1 MLRAPRF
8 WWRETPTLLARL
20 LQPLGHLYGQI
31 TLRRMRRPGADAGLR
46 VICVGNF
53 IAGGAGKTP
62 TAIAIARLLAERG
75 EKPFVLMR
83 GYGGRLAG
91 PVEVDPDRHRA
102 ADVGDEPLLM
112 ARHART
118 VIARDRVA
126 GARLARGLGA
136 SLVVMDDGLQNP
148 SLLKQLKLAVVD
160 GSAGAGNGLC
170 LPAGPLRA
178 PLSEQIEETDA
189 IVVIGPGDP
198 GDRVAAIA
206 RAAKKPVLS
215 ATLKP
220 ADAAIARLHGQKVV
234 ALSGIGRP
242 EKFVATLREAGAS
255 VAAELA
261 HGDHHA
267 YTESD
272 VAAAIAAARA
282 HSALVATTE
291 KDWTKLAPL
300 WPADALNSLVVVPV
314 ALVFAEPAEID
325 GLLAILR
332 RAGSALPPAF
342 QSQSSS

>member
-1 MLRAPRF
+1 MPRAPRF
-8 WWRETPTLLARL
+8 WWREKPTLLARL
-20 LQPLGHLYGQI
+20 LQPLGFLYGRI
-31 TLRRMRRPGADAGLR
+31 TLRRMRQPGTDAGLP

-62 TAIAIARLLAERG
+62 TAIAITRLLAERG

-136 SLVVMDDGLQNP
+136 SVVVMDDGLQNP

-160 GSAGAGNGLC
+160 GSSGAGNGLC

-178 PLSEQIEETDA
+178 PLVDQMGEVDA
-189 IVVIGPGDP
+189 IVLIGRGDA
-198 GDRVAAIA
+198 GERVAAVA
-206 RAAKKPVLS
+206 RALKKPVLT
-215 ATLKP
+215 AILKP
-220 ADAAIARLHGQKVV
+220 ADAAAAQLRGQKVV

-242 EKFVATLREAGAS
+242 EKFKETLRGIGAA
-255 VAAELA
+255 VIAEQA

-267 YTESD
+267 YGQD
-272 VAAAIAAARA
+272 NVAAALAAARE
-282 HSALVATTE
+282 HGALVVTTE

-300 WPADALNSLVVVPV
+300 WPEDARGSLVVVPV
-314 ALVFAEPAEID
+314 SLVFTEPAAINR
-325 GLLAILR
+325 LL
-332 RAGSALPPAF
+332 SALTNAG
-342 QSQSSS
+342 

>member
-8 WWRETPTLLARL
+8 WWRDKPTLLARL
-20 LQPLGHLYGQI
+20 LQPLGFVYGRI
-31 TLRRMRRPGADAGLR
+31 TLRRMRQPGTEASLP

-83 GYGGRLAG
+83 GYGGRLTG

-102 ADVGDEPLLM
+102 TDVGDEPLLM

-136 SLVVMDDGLQNP
+136 SIVVMDDGLQNP
-148 SLLKQLKLAVVD
+148 SLVKRLRLAVVD
-160 GSAGAGNGLC
+160 GASGAGNGLC

-178 PLSEQIEETDA
+178 PLAEQMSQTDA
-189 IVVIGPGDP
+189 IIVIGPGDA
-198 GDRVAAIA
+198 GERVAAAA
-206 RAAKKPVLS
+206 REAKKPVL
-215 ATLKP
+215 AGTLKP
-220 ADAAIARLHGQKVV
+220 ADVAVERLRERKVV

-242 EKFVATLREAGAS
+242 EKFAATLRDAGAI
-255 VAAELA
+255 VAAEQA
-261 HGDHHA
+261 HGDHHPYA
-267 YTESD
+267 ESD
-272 VAAAIAAARA
+272 VAAALAAARE
-282 HSALVATTE
+282 HDALVATTE

-300 WPADALNSLVVVPV
+300 WPEDARNSLVVVPV
-314 ALVFAEPAEID
+314 SLVFAEPAGIS
-325 GLLAILR
+325 GLLA
-332 RAGSALPPAF
+332 AVGKAS
-342 QSQSSS
+342 

>member
-8 WWRETPTLLARL
+8 WWRERPTLLARL
-20 LQPLGHLYGQI
+20 LQPLGFIYGRI
-31 TLRRMRRPGADAGLR
+31 TLRRMQRPGTEAGVP

-62 TAIAIARLLAERG
+62 TAIAIARLLEERG

-83 GYGGRLAG
+83 GYGGRLTG
-91 PVEVDPDRHRA
+91 PVGVDPDRHRA
-102 ADVGDEPLLM
+102 TDVGDEPLLM

-136 SLVVMDDGLQNP
+136 SSVVMDDGLQNP
-148 SLLKQLKLAVVD
+148 SLLKHLRLAVVD
-160 GSAGAGNGLC
+160 GASGAGNGLC

-178 PLSEQIEETDA
+178 PLAEQVSEIDA
-189 IVVIGPGDP
+189 VIVIGPGDA
-198 GDRVAAIA
+198 GERVAAVA
-206 RAAKKPVLS
+206 RAAQKPVL
-215 ATLKP
+215 AAVLKP
-220 ADAAIARLHGQKVV
+220 GEAAVERLRGRKVV

-242 EKFVATLREAGAS
+242 EKFAATLRGAGAT
-255 VAAELA
+255 VAAEQA

-267 YTESD
+267 YAESD
-272 VAAAIAAARA
+272 VAAALAAARK

-300 WPADALNSLVVVPV
+300 WPEDARERLVVVPV
-314 ALVFAEPAEID
+314 SLVFAEPAGIA
-325 GLLAILR
+325 GMLA
-332 RAGSALPPAF
+332 AVGKAS
-342 QSQSSS
+342 

>member
-8 WWRETPTLLARL
+8 WWRDKPTLLARL
-20 LQPLGHLYGQI
+20 LQPLGSIYGRI
-31 TLRRMRRPGADAGLR
+31 TLRRMRQPGTEAGLP

-62 TAIAIARLLAERG
+62 TAIAIARLLEERG

-83 GYGGRLAG
+83 GYGGRLTG

-136 SLVVMDDGLQNP
+136 SIVVMDDGLQNP
-148 SLLKQLKLAVVD
+148 SLVKHLRLAVVD
-160 GSAGAGNGLC
+160 GASGAGNGLC

-178 PLSEQIEETDA
+178 PLAEQMSEADA
-189 IVVIGPGDP
+189 VIVIGPGDA
-198 GDRVAAIA
+198 GDRVAAVA
-206 RAAKKPVLS
+206 RAAKKPVL
-215 ATLKP
+215 AAVLKP
-220 ADAAIARLHGQKVV
+220 ADAAIERLRGRKVV

-242 EKFVATLREAGAS
+242 EKFAATLRDAGAAI
-255 VAAELA
+255 AAEQA

-272 VAAAIAAARA
+272 IATTLATARE
-282 HSALVATTE
+282 HGALVATTE

-300 WPADALNSLVVVPV
+300 WPEDARERLVVVPV
-314 ALVFAEPAEID
+314 SLVFAEPAVIG
-325 GLLAILR
+325 GLLAD
-332 RAGSALPPAF
+332 AGKVG
-342 QSQSSS
+342 

>member
-1 MLRAPRF
+1 MLRRAPRF

-20 LQPLGHLYGQI
+20 LQPLGFLYGRI
-31 TLRRMRRPGADAGLR
+31 TLQRMRQPGTEAGLP

-62 TAIAIARLLAERG
+62 TAIAIANLLAECG
-75 EKPFVLMR
+75 EKTFVLMR
-83 GYGGRLAG
+83 GYGGRLTG

-136 SLVVMDDGLQNP
+136 SVVVMDDGLQNP
-148 SLLKQLKLAVVD
+148 SLMKHLKLAVVD
-160 GSAGAGNGLC
+160 GSSGVGNGLC

-178 PLSEQIEETDA
+178 PLAEQMGETDA
-189 IVVIGPGDP
+189 IVVIGPGDA
-198 GDRVAAIA
+198 GERVAALA
-206 RAAKKPVLS
+206 RAQKKPVLT
-215 ATLKP
+215 AIVKP
-220 ADAAIARLHGQKVV
+220 ADAAIAQLRGRKVV

-242 EKFVATLREAGAS
+242 EKFTATLRGAGAT
-255 VAAELA
+255 VIAEQA

-267 YTESD
+267 YRETD
-272 VAAAIAAARA
+272 VATALAAARQ
-282 HSALVATTE
+282 HGALLATTE

-300 WPADALNSLVVVPV
+300 WPENARGSLVVVPV
-314 ALVFAEPAEID
+314 SLVFTESAAIT
-325 GLLAILR
+325 GLLSVLAK
-332 RAGSALPPAF
+332 AG
-342 QSQSSS
+342 

>member
-8 WWRETPTLLARL
+8 WWRDKPTLLARL
-20 LQPLGHLYGQI
+20 LQPLGALYGRI
-31 TLRRMRRPGADAGLR
+31 TLRRMREPGTDAGLP

-62 TAIAIARLLAERG
+62 TAIAIANLLQERG

-136 SLVVMDDGLQNP
+136 SIVVMDDGLQNP
-148 SLLKQLKLAVVD
+148 SLVKQLKLAVVD
-160 GSAGAGNGLC
+160 GASGAGNGLC

-178 PLSEQIEETDA
+178 PLAEQMGEADA
-189 IVVIGPGDP
+189 VIVIGAGPAGE
-198 GDRVAAIA
+198 RVAAVA
-206 RAAKKPVLS
+206 RAQKKPVL
-215 ATLKP
+215 AAALKP
-220 ADAAIARLHGQKVV
+220 SAATAEHLRGQKII

-242 EKFVATLREAGAS
+242 EKFSATLRQTGAA
-255 VAAELA
+255 VIAEQA

-267 YTESD
+267 YGEVDITT
-272 VAAAIAAARA
+272 ALAAARE
-282 HSALVATTE
+282 HGALIATTE
-291 KDWTKLAPL
+291 KDWTKLGPL
-300 WPADALNSLVVVPV
+300 WPKDARGALIVVPV
-314 ALVFAEPAEID
+314 SLVFAEPAAIA
-325 GLLAILR
+325 GLLASL
-332 RAGSALPPAF
+332 GKMG
-342 QSQSSS
+342 

>member
-1 MLRAPRF
+1 MLRRAPRF

-20 LQPLGHLYGQI
+20 LQPLGFLYGRI
-31 TLRRMRRPGADAGLR
+31 TLRRMRQPGADAGLP

-62 TAIAIARLLAERG
+62 TAIAIARLLEERG

-83 GYGGRLAG
+83 GYGSRLAG

-102 ADVGDEPLLM
+102 VDVGDEPLLM

-136 SLVVMDDGLQNP
+136 SIVVMDDGLQNP
-148 SLLKQLKLAVVD
+148 SLLKQLRLAVVD
-160 GSAGAGNGLC
+160 GSSGAGNGLC

-178 PLSEQIEETDA
+178 PLAEQLSETDA
-189 IVVIGPGDP
+189 VIVIGPGDA
-198 GDRVAAIA
+198 GERVAAVA
-206 RAAKKPVLS
+206 RAAKKPVL
-215 ATLKP
+215 AAALKP
-220 ADAAIARLHGQKVV
+220 ADAAVERLRGREVI

-242 EKFVATLREAGAS
+242 EKFAATLRDAGAT
-255 VAAELA
+255 VAAEQA

-267 YTESD
+267 YGQVD
-272 VAAAIAAARA
+272 VAAALATARE
-282 HSALVATTE
+282 HSALIATTE

-300 WPADALNSLVVVPV
+300 WPQDAREALVVVPV
-314 ALVFAEPAEID
+314 TLVFAEPVAIAE
-325 GLLAILR
+325 LLAGLGK
-332 RAGSALPPAF
+332 AD
-342 QSQSSS
+342 

>member
-8 WWRETPTLLARL
+8 WWREKPTLLARL
-20 LQPLGHLYGQI
+20 LQPFGFLYGRI
-31 TLRRMRRPGADAGLR
+31 TLRRMRQLGTDIGLP
-46 VICVGNF
+46 VLCIGNF

-62 TAIAIARLLAERG
+62 TAIAIARLLKERG

-118 VIARDRVA
+118 VIARDRLA

-136 SLVVMDDGLQNP
+136 GIVVMDDGLQNP
-148 SLLKQLKLAVVD
+148 SLVKRLKLAVVD
-160 GSAGAGNGLC
+160 GASGAGNGLC

-178 PLSEQIEETDA
+178 PLAEQMNEADA
-189 IVVIGPGDP
+189 LIVIGQGAS
-198 GDRVAAIA
+198 GEQVAAAA
-206 RAAKKPVLS
+206 RARKKPVI
-215 ATLKP
+215 AAMLKP
-220 ADAAIARLHGQKVV
+220 ADAAVARLRGAKVV

-242 EKFVATLREAGAS
+242 EKFAATLREAGAS
-255 VAAELA
+255 VVAEQA

-267 YTESD
+267 YGQAD
-272 VAAAIAAARA
+272 VATALAAARE
-282 HSALVATTE
+282 HGALVATTE

-300 WPADALNSLVVVPV
+300 WPEDEHGSLVVVPV
-314 ALVFAEPAEID
+314 TLVFAEPATIE
-325 GLLAILR
+325 GLLASLGTR
-332 RAGSALPPAF
+332 R
-342 QSQSSS
+342 

>member
-20 LQPLGHLYGQI
+20 LQPLGSLYGRI
-31 TLRRMRRPGADAGLR
+31 TLQRMRQPGTDTGVP

-62 TAIAIARLLAERG
+62 TAIALARLLAERG

-83 GYGGRLAG
+83 GYGGRLTG

-118 VIARDRVA
+118 VIARDRLA
-126 GARLARGLGA
+126 GARLAGGLGA
-136 SLVVMDDGLQNP
+136 SVVVMDDGLQNP
-148 SLLKQLKLAVVD
+148 SLVKHLKLAVVD
-160 GSAGAGNGLC
+160 GHSGAGNGLC

-178 PLSEQIEETDA
+178 PLAEQMNEADA
-189 IVVIGPGDP
+189 IVVIGPGAA
-198 GDRVAAIA
+198 GERVAAVA
-206 RAAKKPVLS
+206 RAQKKPVLT
-215 ATLKP
+215 AILKP
-220 ADAAIARLHGQKVV
+220 ADAAVAQLRGQKVV

-242 EKFVATLREAGAS
+242 EKFAATLREAGAT
-255 VAAELA
+255 VIAEQA

-267 YTESD
+267 YGEGD
-272 VAAAIAAARA
+272 VAAALAAAREHGA
-282 HSALVATTE
+282 RVATTE

-300 WPADALNSLVVVPV
+300 WPEDALGSLVVMPV
-314 ALVFAEPAEID
+314 SLVFAEPRAII
-325 GLLAILR
+325 GLLDTLAKTL
-332 RAGSALPPAF
+332 
-342 QSQSSS
+342 

>member
-8 WWRETPTLLARL
+8 WLRDKPTLLARL
-20 LQPLGHLYGQI
+20 LQPFGVLYGLI
-31 TLRRMRRPGADAGLR
+31 TLRRMRQPGVEAGLPI
-46 VICVGNF
+46 ICVGNF

-62 TAIAIARLLAERG
+62 TAIALARLLEERG

-118 VIARDRVA
+118 VIARDRAA

-136 SLVVMDDGLQNP
+136 SVVVMDDGLQNP
-148 SLLKQLKLAVVD
+148 ALVKHLRLAVVD
-160 GSAGAGNGLC
+160 GASGAGNGLC

-178 PLSEQIEETDA
+178 PLAEQMSETDA
-189 IVVIGPGDP
+189 IVVIGSGRA
-198 GDRVAAIA
+198 GERVAAIA
-206 RAAKKPVLS
+206 GAQKKPVL
-215 ATLKP
+215 AAILKP
-220 ADAAIARLHGQKVV
+220 ADAAVAQLRAQKIV

-242 EKFVATLREAGAS
+242 EKFTATLRDAGATV
-255 VAAELA
+255 VAEQA

-267 YTESD
+267 YGQGD
-272 VAAAIAAARA
+272 VAAALAAARE
-282 HSALVATTE
+282 HGALIATTE

-300 WPADALNSLVVVPV
+300 WPEEALGLLVVVPV
-314 ALVFAEPAEID
+314 SLVFAEPEAIAGFLD
-325 GLLAILR
+325 TLAK
-332 RAGSALPPAF
+332 AV
-342 QSQSSS
+342 

>member
-1 MLRAPRF
+1 MLRRAPRF
-8 WWRETPTLLARL
+8 WWRDKPTLLARL
-20 LQPLGHLYGQI
+20 LQPLGFLYGRI
-31 TLRRMRRPGADAGLR
+31 TLQRMRQPGTEAGVP

-102 ADVGDEPLLM
+102 TDVGDEPLLM

-118 VIARDRVA
+118 VIARDRAA

-136 SLVVMDDGLQNP
+136 SIVVMDDGLQNP
-148 SLLKQLKLAVVD
+148 SLIKHLKLAVVD
-160 GSAGAGNGLC
+160 GSSGAGNGLC

-178 PLSEQIEETDA
+178 PLVAQINETDA
-189 IVVIGPGDP
+189 LIVIGGGDS
-198 GDRVAAIA
+198 GERVAAVA
-206 RAAKKPVLS
+206 RAAKKPVL
-215 ATLKP
+215 AAVLKP
-220 ADAAIARLHGQKVV
+220 ADAAVERLRGRNVV

-242 EKFVATLREAGAS
+242 EKFAATLRDAGAI
-255 VAAELA
+255 VAAEQA

-267 YTESD
+267 YLDSD
-272 VAAAIAAARA
+272 VAAALAIARE
-282 HSALVATTE
+282 HSALIATTE

-300 WPADALNSLVVVPV
+300 WPENARDVLVVVPV
-314 ALVFAEPAEID
+314 TLAFAEPAAISD
-325 GLLAILR
+325 LLA
-332 RAGSALPPAF
+332 AF
-342 QSQSSS
+342 GKAS

>member
-8 WWRETPTLLARL
+8 WWRADPTLLARL
-20 LQPLGHLYGQI
+20 LQPLGFLYGLI
-31 TLRRMRRPGADAGLR
+31 TLRRMRQPGAETGLP
-46 VICVGNF
+46 VICIGNF

-62 TAIAIARLLAERG
+62 TAIAIARLLEERG

-112 ARHART
+112 SRHART

-148 SLLKQLKLAVVD
+148 SLVKHLKLAVVD
-160 GSAGAGNGLC
+160 GASGAGNGLC

-178 PLSEQIEETDA
+178 PLSDQISETDA
-189 IVVIGPGDP
+189 VIVIGPGTA
-198 GDRVAAIA
+198 GEQVAAAA
-206 RAAKKPVLS
+206 RTQKKSVLR
-215 ATLKP
+215 AVLKP
-220 ADAAIARLHGQKVV
+220 AFAAIEKLNGQRVI

-242 EKFVATLREAGAS
+242 EKFAATLREAGAS
-255 VAAELA
+255 VVAEQV

-267 YTESD
+267 YAPADITAVLAE
-272 VAAAIAAARA
+272 A
-282 HSALVATTE
+282 HQHGALVATTE

-300 WPADALNSLVVVPV
+300 WPEDAGGSVVVVPV
-314 ALVFAEPAEID
+314 SLVFAEPAAIT
-325 GLLAILR
+325 GLLATL
-332 RAGSALPPAF
+332 GKPG
-342 QSQSSS
+342 

>member
-8 WWRETPTLLARL
+8 WWRETATLLARL
-20 LQPLGHLYGQI
+20 LQPLGSLYGRI
-31 TLRRMRRPGADAGLR
+31 TLRRIRQPGTDAGLP

-62 TAIAIARLLAERG
+62 TAIAIARLLEERG

-136 SLVVMDDGLQNP
+136 SIVVMDDGLQNP
-148 SLLKQLKLAVVD
+148 SLVKQLKLAVVD
-160 GSAGAGNGLC
+160 GSSGVGNGFC

-178 PLSEQIEETDA
+178 PLAEQLGEVDA
-189 IVVIGPGDP
+189 IIVIGPGDA
-198 GDRVAAIA
+198 GERVAAIA
-206 RAAKKPVLS
+206 RARKKPVL
-215 ATLKP
+215 AAGLKP
-220 ADAAIARLHGQKVV
+220 ADAAVERLRGRKVV

-242 EKFVATLREAGAS
+242 EKFAATLREAGATI
-255 VAAELA
+255 AAEQA

-267 YTESD
+267 YEAGD
-272 VAAAIAAARA
+272 VAAALAAARE
-282 HSALVATTE
+282 HSALIATTE

-300 WPADALNSLVVVPV
+300 WPEDAWGSLVVVPV
-314 ALVFAEPAEID
+314 SLVFAEPADIA
-325 GLLAILR
+325 GLLAPLGK
-332 RAGSALPPAF
+332 AS
-342 QSQSSS
+342 

>member
-8 WWRETPTLLARL
+8 WWRDKPTLLARL
-20 LQPLGHLYGQI
+20 LQPLGSLYGGI
-31 TLRRMRRPGADAGLR
+31 TLRRMRQPGTDAGLP

-62 TAIAIARLLAERG
+62 TAIAIADLLAERG

-91 PVEVDPDRHRA
+91 PIEVDPDRHRA
-102 ADVGDEPLLM
+102 VDVGDEPLLM

-136 SLVVMDDGLQNP
+136 SVVVMDDGLQNP
-148 SLLKQLKLAVVD
+148 SLVKQLKLAVVD
-160 GSAGAGNGLC
+160 GASGVGNGLC

-178 PLSEQIEETDA
+178 ALAEQMSEADA
-189 IVVIGPGDP
+189 IIVIGKGHA
-198 GDRVAAIA
+198 GQRVVAVALA
-206 RAAKKPVLS
+206 QKKTVLA

-220 ADAAIARLHGQKVV
+220 ADAAVERLRGQKVV

-242 EKFVATLREAGAS
+242 EKFAATLREAGAT
-255 VAAELA
+255 VATEQA

-267 YTESD
+267 YGESD
-272 VAAAIAAARA
+272 VAAALATARE
-282 HSALVATTE
+282 HSALIATTE
-291 KDWTKLAPL
+291 KDWTKLAQL
-300 WPADALNSLVVVPV
+300 WPEKARDVLVVVPV
-314 ALVFAEPAEID
+314 TLAFAEPAAIGD
-325 GLLAILR
+325 LLA
-332 RAGSALPPAF
+332 ALDKA
-342 QSQSSS
+342 S